1 MRAAELMG
9 ILGNSDAKI
18 SSGSV
23 TLLKGSRPLRGGY
36 DLSGAIG
43 DLVLALALAMDR
55 KDARFELF
63 AHGGDIDPTH
73 AIAMSDAV
81 SRNTQT
87 PAP

>member
-9 ILGNSDAKI
+9 ILGNSDARI

-36 DLSGAIG
+36 DLSEAIG
-43 DLVLALALAMDR
+43 DLVLAFAMDR
-55 KDARFELF
+55 KDVRFELF
-63 AHGGDIDPTH
+63 AHGGDIDPMP

>member
-9 ILGNSDAKI
+9 ILGNSDARI
-18 SSGSV
+18 SAGSV

-43 DLVLALALAMDR
+43 DLVLALAMDR
-55 KDARFELF
+55 KDVRFELF
-63 AHGGDIDPTH
+63 AHGGDIDPMH

-81 SRNTQT
+81 SRNTRT